1 MKRTLLFVGTNIAV
15 LLVLSVMA
23 SVLIRALGIEQI
35 PGGLNLQSLIIFAAV
50 LGFGGSFISLAMSK
64 WMAKRATGAMVIEQP
79 RNATEQWL
87 FETVRRQAKQAGIG
101 MPEVA
106 VYDAPDI
113 NAFATGMK
121 RDAALVAVSTGLL
134 RSMDKDEAEAVLG
147 HEITHVANGD
157 MVTLA
162 LIQGVLNTFVIVLS
176 RVIGFFVDR
185 VLLKNE
191 RGFGIGY
198 FVTSIFAQ
206 IVLGILASMIVM
218 WFSRQ
223 REFRADRGGAKLAG
237 REKMIA
243 ALERLK
249 AAHEPAQLPDQMAAF
264 GISGGRDG
272 GWKRLFMS
280 HPPLDERIAAL
291 QQAR

>member
-1 MKRTLLFVGTNIAV
+1 
-15 LLVLSVMA
+15 
-23 SVLIRALGIEQI
+23 
-35 PGGLNLQSLIIFAAV
+35 
-50 LGFGGSFISLAMSK
+50 
-64 WMAKRATGAMVIEQP
+64 
-79 RNATEQWL
+79 
-87 FETVRRQAKQAGIG
+87 
-101 MPEVA
+101 
-106 VYDAPDI
+106 
-113 NAFATGMK
+113 
-121 RDAALVAVSTGLL
+121 
-134 RSMDKDEAEAVLG
+134 
-147 HEITHVANGD
+147 
-157 MVTLA
+157 
-162 LIQGVLNTFVIVLS
+162 
-176 RVIGFFVDR
+176 
-185 VLLKNE
+185 
-191 RGFGIGY
+191 
-198 FVTSIFAQ
+198 
-206 IVLGILASMIVM
+206 MIVM

>member
-1 MKRTLLFVGTNIAV
+1 MKRILLFLGTNIAV
-15 LLVLSVMA
+15 LLVLSITA
-23 SVLIRALGIEQI
+23 SILIRALGIEEM

-162 LIQGVLNTFVIVLS
+162 LIQGVVNTFVIVLS
-176 RVIGFFVDR
+176 RVVGYFVDR

-191 RGFGIGY
+191 RGYGIGFY
-198 FVTSIFAQ
+198 VSTMVAQ
-206 IVLGILASMIVM
+206 VVLGILASMIVM

-264 GISGGRDG
+264 GISGGREG
-272 GWKRLFMS
+272 GWKHLFMS